1 MAVITKITC
10 YFRLDT
16 VLRNPHHS
24 LSAVGIVRLIGTGGS
39 CSTTSSSRSSSRCR
53 PCNPM
58 FGCLTSCPCRRRRCQ
73 CRSRSFCTY
82 LNGAAR
88 VIGLCVTSGIWFCIT
103 ACLLC
108 ESFPV
113 DRSSRC
119 HGSLM
124 AIAWYRYSIESYF
137 FFFFFFGKNA
147 HIQGWAHQAREL
159 LLWPCLSHVPDPPV
173 DPQGLRRTWPA
184 VRAAR
189 PP

>member
-1 MAVITKITC
+1 MLASTESLQGWATVAVITKITC

-137 FFFFFFGKNA
+137 FFFSSSKTFQVGVA
-147 HIQGWAHQAREL
+147 SGTRIARL
-159 LLWPCLSHVPDPPV
+159 HNPRPCHSHCHRCC
-173 DPQGLRRTWPA
+173 QCR
-184 VRAAR
+184 
-189 PP
+189 